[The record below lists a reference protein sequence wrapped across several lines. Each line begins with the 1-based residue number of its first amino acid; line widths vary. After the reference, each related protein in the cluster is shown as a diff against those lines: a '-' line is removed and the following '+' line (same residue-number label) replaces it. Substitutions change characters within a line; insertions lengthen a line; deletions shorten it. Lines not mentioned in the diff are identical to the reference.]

1 MLFNKLALPA
11 FIAVTAGY
19 AAACPYLK
27 GANSASSDCDTE
39 AQVQRALQSSFR
51 YGRFFDVDTV
61 PPSGTLVHEYI
72 EQASPGE
79 GSYMDEAARSSRGSL
94 ILDKGEL
101 FTEYRLRGIESSVSF
116 RAAFV
121 YVWLSRH
128 LLYHI
133 DQSSR
138 LYCASIELVTLAG
151 HRRVHL
157 RRAAALPRHELGLDE
172 PARCRR
178 GPEQDP

>member
-51 YGRFFDVDTV
+51 YGRFFDVETV

-94 ILDKGEL
+94 ILDNGEL

-116 RAAFV
+116 EFLCRVCVRGCRAISCIISIKAHDSIV
-121 YVWLSRH
+121 RLSN
-128 LLYHI
+128 L
-133 DQSSR
+133 
-138 LYCASIELVTLAG
+138 
-151 HRRVHL
+151 
-157 RRAAALPRHELGLDE
+157 
-172 PARCRR
+172 
-178 GPEQDP
+178 